1 MTQRDNETILINII
15 KYGAIIPII
24 LLSIIVTY
32 SLITEKKHLLQI
44 EIEEIKKAYLY
55 ENENKIKNI
64 VNNAY
69 NTINYELNNSEN
81 KLKKFL
87 KEKVYEAHN
96 IATKIYEEES
106 NHNKLGYFHSDEH
119 ILNSIKHALSG
130 MIYNKGRGYI
140 FINDIKGNVLLQPLN
155 PDIEGK
161 NLIKYKDAYG
171 VPILKNITDSIKNK
185 TEVFDT
191 YHWYK
196 NKDDNKPYKK
206 ISFYKYFEPFN
217 LSIGTGEYYDDYIN
231 ELKIEILNGLKNLE
245 SNKDDYLF
253 IFNGKGEYLLH
264 YDEKK
269 LGKNGFKILDDNG
282 KYFIKDMYEFVKQ
295 NKKGF
300 FEYTSTTN
308 PNIDA
313 NDNKKISYL
322 RYIEELD
329 WMIGS
334 GFYLEKLNNII
345 KKKEEDLIQKNRD
358 TINKMI
364 IYSIIVTLILLSV
377 SLFTS
382 KFIQSIFNRYKKI
395 ISLETNNRIK
405 QEKLLHNQTKM
416 ASMGEMILN
425 IAHQWRQPLSII
437 STSATGVKLQKE
449 LNCLEDK
456 EFYSAMDNINDSAQY
471 LSQTIDDFRNFFE
484 PKKDKLTVFDISDAL
499 DKTLKLVSAQF
510 QHRNIRIH
518 KDVLNINIESLEN
531 EIIQVLINILNNSKD
546 ALGNL
551 TSNEKHIFIKIRD
564 LDDKIKIEIYD
575 NAGGIDTKI
584 IDRVFEPYFTTK
596 HKSQGTGI
604 GLYMS
609 KEIINSLLKGE
620 ITVNNYEFEYEEVKY
635 TGAKFTLIFDKNG
648 EKIN

>member
-106 NHNKLGYFHSDEH
+106 NHYKLGHFHSDEH

-471 LSQTIDDFRNFFE
+471 LSQTIDDFRNFLVPSIE
-484 PKKDKLTVFDISDAL
+484 VNEFDICESINN
-499 DKTLKLVSAQF
+499 TLKLISPSFKSNDITIENKCDHITIKSLQNELIQVLMNLLKNS
-510 QHRNIRIH
+510 
-518 KDVLNINIESLEN
+518 KDVLIENNIQLKYIEIKNYTKEN
-531 EIIQVLINILNNSKD
+531 F
-546 ALGNL
+546 
-551 TSNEKHIFIKIRD
+551 IFIEVK
-564 LDDKIKIEIYD
+564 D
-575 NAGGIDTKI
+575 NAGGVDEKI
-584 IDRVFEPYFTTK
+584 IDKIFEPYFTTK
-596 HKSQGTGI
+596 HKAQGTGI

-609 KEIINSLLKGE
+609 SEITHKKLKGE
-620 ITVNNYEFEYEEVKY
+620 LFVENIIFNIDKKQYK
-635 TGAKFTLIFDKNG
+635 GAKFTIKLPIKL
-648 EKIN
+648 

>member
-81 KLKKFL
+81 KLKNFL

-106 NHNKLGYFHSDEH
+106 NHNKLGHFHSDEH

-130 MIYNKGRGYI
+130 MIYNNGRGYI

-471 LSQTIDDFRNFFE
+471 LSQTIDDFRNFLVPSIE
-484 PKKDKLTVFDISDAL
+484 VNEFDICESINN
-499 DKTLKLVSAQF
+499 TLKLISPSFKSNDITIENKCDHITIKSLQNELIQVLMNLLKNS
-510 QHRNIRIH
+510 
-518 KDVLNINIESLEN
+518 KDVLIENNIQLKYIEIKNYTKEN
-531 EIIQVLINILNNSKD
+531 F
-546 ALGNL
+546 
-551 TSNEKHIFIKIRD
+551 IFIEVK
-564 LDDKIKIEIYD
+564 D
-575 NAGGIDTKI
+575 NAGGVDEKI
-584 IDRVFEPYFTTK
+584 IDKIFEPYFTTK
-596 HKSQGTGI
+596 HKAQGTGI

-609 KEIINSLLKGE
+609 SEITHKKLKGE
-620 ITVNNYEFEYEEVKY
+620 LFVENIIFNIDKKQYK
-635 TGAKFTLIFDKNG
+635 GAKFTIKLPIKL
-648 EKIN
+648 

>member
-106 NHNKLGYFHSDEH
+106 NHNKLGHFHSDEH

-130 MIYNKGRGYI
+130 MIYNNGRGYI

-471 LSQTIDDFRNFFE
+471 LSQTIDDFRNFLVPSIE
-484 PKKDKLTVFDISDAL
+484 VNEFDICESINN
-499 DKTLKLVSAQF
+499 TLKLISPSFKSNDITIENKCDHITIKSLQNELIQVLMNLLKNS
-510 QHRNIRIH
+510 
-518 KDVLNINIESLEN
+518 KDVLIENNIQLKYIEIKNYTKEN
-531 EIIQVLINILNNSKD
+531 F
-546 ALGNL
+546 
-551 TSNEKHIFIKIRD
+551 IFIEVK
-564 LDDKIKIEIYD
+564 D
-575 NAGGIDTKI
+575 NAGGVDEKI
-584 IDRVFEPYFTTK
+584 IDKIFEPYFTTK
-596 HKSQGTGI
+596 HKAQGTGI

-609 KEIINSLLKGE
+609 SEITHKKLKGE
-620 ITVNNYEFEYEEVKY
+620 LFVENIIFNIDKKQYK
-635 TGAKFTLIFDKNG
+635 GAKFTIKLPIKL
-648 EKIN
+648 

>member
-55 ENENKIKNI
+55 ENENKVINI

-106 NHNKLGYFHSDEH
+106 NHNKLGHFHSDEH

-130 MIYNKGRGYI
+130 MIYNNGRGYI

-471 LSQTIDDFRNFFE
+471 LSQTIDDFRNFLVPSIE
-484 PKKDKLTVFDISDAL
+484 VNEFDICESINN
-499 DKTLKLVSAQF
+499 TLKLISPSFKSNDITIENKCDHITIKSLQNELIQVLMNLLKNS
-510 QHRNIRIH
+510 
-518 KDVLNINIESLEN
+518 KDVLIENNIHLKYIEIKNYTKEN
-531 EIIQVLINILNNSKD
+531 F
-546 ALGNL
+546 
-551 TSNEKHIFIKIRD
+551 IFIEVK
-564 LDDKIKIEIYD
+564 D
-575 NAGGIDTKI
+575 NAGGVDEKI
-584 IDRVFEPYFTTK
+584 IDKIFEPYFTTK
-596 HKSQGTGI
+596 HKAQGTGI

-609 KEIINSLLKGE
+609 SE
-620 ITVNNYEFEYEEVKY
+620 ITHKKLNGELFVENIIFNIDKKEYK
-635 TGAKFTLIFDKNG
+635 GAKFTIKLPIKL
-648 EKIN
+648 

>member
-55 ENENKIKNI
+55 ENENKVINI

-106 NHNKLGYFHSDEH
+106 NHNKLGHFHSDEH

-130 MIYNKGRGYI
+130 MIYNNGRGYI

-471 LSQTIDDFRNFFE
+471 LSQTIDDFRNFLVPSIE
-484 PKKDKLTVFDISDAL
+484 VNEFDICESINN
-499 DKTLKLVSAQF
+499 TLKLISPSFKSNDITIENKCDHITIKSLQNELIQVLMNLLKNS
-510 QHRNIRIH
+510 
-518 KDVLNINIESLEN
+518 KDVLIENNIQLKYIEIKNYTKEN
-531 EIIQVLINILNNSKD
+531 F
-546 ALGNL
+546 
-551 TSNEKHIFIKIRD
+551 IFIEVK
-564 LDDKIKIEIYD
+564 D
-575 NAGGIDTKI
+575 NAGGVDEKI
-584 IDRVFEPYFTTK
+584 IDKIFEPYFTTK
-596 HKSQGTGI
+596 HKAQGTGI

-609 KEIINSLLKGE
+609 SE
-620 ITVNNYEFEYEEVKY
+620 ITHKKLNGELFVENIIFNIDKKEYK
-635 TGAKFTLIFDKNG
+635 GAKFTIKLPIKL
-648 EKIN
+648 